1 MIIMIKE
8 FTVLTECELAKVD
21 GGKRGPNCVGNFLG
35 GLFAGAAAGVPLGPA
50 GIVGGANLGMV
61 GGALTCL

>member
-1 MIIMIKE
+1 MMKE

-35 GLFAGAAAGVPLGPA
+35 DQFAGEAAGVPLGPA

>member
-1 MIIMIKE
+1 MNKE
-8 FTVLTECELAKVD
+8 FTVLTEVELVKVD
-21 GGKRGPNCVGNFLG
+21 GGKRYPNCVGNFLG

>member
-1 MIIMIKE
+1 MMKE

-21 GGKRGPNCVGNFLG
+21 GGKRGPNCVGIFLG
-35 GLFAGAAAGVPLGPA
+35 GLFAGADAGVPLGPA

>member
-1 MIIMIKE
+1 MMRE

-50 GIVGGANLGMV
+50 GIVGGA
-61 GGALTCL
+61 LTCL

>member
-1 MIIMIKE
+1 MMKE

-35 GLFAGAAAGVPLGPA
+35 GLFAGGVPLGPA

>member
-1 MIIMIKE
+1 M
-8 FTVLTECELAKVD
+8 VD